1 MKIALNIEWVGAR
14 RGGAEKYAGTL
25 ARTLDAAG
33 HEVHLF
39 ARGVDDGEVPPSVLI
54 HEVNIN
60 GRPRLR
66 RWSRTYSFAAAS
78 ERVLLRESFDLVI
91 GFNKTWHQ
99 DVYLAVAGTGPASNR
114 YGLRRFRNP
123 LQRWLHALGKLLSP
137 KQRLFRRIERKQ
149 FVDRAPHVVACSR
162 MSAGHFR
169 DDHDVPLERITVVY
183 NGFEPAAM
191 PTDHAAARATFRAAH
206 GFDDRT
212 TLVLFSARNY
222 ALKGL
227 EPLIEAFAEVAPS
240 RPGAMLV
247 VCGCTRDRRYRRL
260 AERLGIGHCVK
271 FLGFVDDV
279 AACFAGC
286 DLFAFPT
293 FYDPCSLVVPE
304 ALHAGLPVITSG
316 NNGAAEL
323 IDEGV
328 TGYVVTDPFDRAAW
342 ADRLARLID
351 DAGLRS
357 RMSDEARRR
366 SLQMTMDV
374 RIKELSVVLNRL
386 AADRHQPLAKA
397 RRAA

>member
-25 ARTLDAAG
+25 ARALAAAG

-39 ARGVDDGEVPPSVLI
+39 ARGVDDGEVPPSVMI

-60 GRPRLR
+60 GRPRLY
-66 RWSRTYSFAAAS
+66 RWSRTYSFAAAA

-123 LQRWLHALGKLLSP
+123 FERGLHALGKLLSP

-162 MSAGHFR
+162 MSARHFIE
-169 DDHDVPLERITVVY
+169 DHALPPERISVVY

-191 PTDHAAARATFRAAH
+191 PIDRAAARTAFRTAH
-206 GFDDRT
+206 DLNEQT
-212 TLVLFSARNY
+212 TAVLFTARNY

-227 EPLIEAFAEVAPS
+227 EPLLEAFARIAPS
-240 RPGAMLV
+240 RPDATLV
-247 VCGCTRDRRYRRL
+247 VCGSTRDRHYHRL
-260 AERLGIGHCVK
+260 AERLGIASNVK
-271 FLGFVDDV
+271 FLGFVNDV

-304 ALHAGLPVITSG
+304 ALYAGLPVITSR

-328 TGYVVTDPFDRAAW
+328 TGYVVADPWDTTNW
-342 ADRLARLID
+342 SERLARLID
-351 DAGLRS
+351 DPALRS
-357 RMSDEARRR
+357 KMSVEARRQ
-366 SLQMTMDV
+366 SLGMTMDV
-374 RIKELSVVLNRL
+374 RIRELSAVLDRL
-386 AADRHQPLAKA
+386 AAARGAAPAPS

>member
-91 GFNKTWHQ
+91 GFNKTWQQ

-149 FVDRAPHVVACSR
+149 FVDRSPHVVACSR
-162 MSAGHFR
+162 MSARHFR
-169 DDHDVPLERITVVY
+169 EDHDVPPERITVVY

-191 PTDHAAARATFRAAH
+191 PTDRVAARSAFRKAH
-206 GFDDRT
+206 GLDDRT
-212 TLVLFSARNY
+212 TAVLFSARNY

-227 EPLIEAFAEVAPS
+227 EPLLEAFAEVAPS
-240 RPGAMLV
+240 RPGATLV
-247 VCGCTRDRRYRRL
+247 VCGCRRDRRYRQL
-260 AERLGIGHCVK
+260 AERLGIDHCVK

-323 IDEGV
+323 IDEGA
-328 TGYVVTDPFDRAAW
+328 TGYVVADPFDRAAW
-342 ADRLARLID
+342 ADRMARLID
-351 DAGLRS
+351 DPALRS
-357 RMSDEARRR
+357 RMSAEARRQ

-374 RIKELSVVLNRL
+374 RIKELSAVLNRL
-386 AADRHQPLAKA
+386 AVA
-397 RRAA
+397 RRASAATSRRAA